1 MRAYARPSETFV
13 VNQVSH
19 HRRYRPVVLCHL
31 HRPDTPHPMSGVEP
45 QVVCG
50 VSPNNSRD
58 ALERS
63 RMRQNLPVRGEL
75 KRALATVRK
84 REVAVLHAHYGIDAG
99 VFLPLVL
106 LAQRPLVVSYYGYDV
121 AVAQHMYGGL
131 GRALLRSVFA
141 LGHAHLAMTPAMAT
155 DLVALGAPSDR
166 VYVHHHGIDVAS
178 YSEIKPLPTHGTGPL
193 KALMVASLVDKKGHE
208 DLLEALALLRRD
220 GLELQVRLIGEGYM
234 RKRIEELIQSN
245 GLAASVTLLGHVPY
259 GPELLGNYEW
269 CDVFIHPSRRARNG
283 DKEGLPSV
291 LLEAMAAARPVVSTR
306 HAGIPHA
313 VQDGREGM
321 LVSERDP
328 GGLARCI
335 RLLADDPALR
345 QRLGSA
351 GRSRVCRLFHIDRQV
366 ARLEELYDDLA
377 HRRACVSTGSDMHP
391 TDSPWRD
398 GHSASLC

>member
-1 MRAYARPSETFV
+1 MPPDPAVCHLIRAYARPSETFV

-50 VSPNNSRD
+50 VSPSNALD

-63 RMRQNLPVRGEL
+63 RIRQNLPVRGEL

-84 REVAVLHAHYGIDAG
+84 RHVAVLHAHYGIDAG

-106 LAQRPLVVSYYGYDV
+106 LAGRPLVVSYYGYDV

-131 GRALLRSVFA
+131 GRPLLRCVFA
-141 LGHAHLAMTPAMAT
+141 LGDAHLAMTPAMAT
-155 DLVALGAPSDR
+155 ELVAMGAPRDR

-178 YSEIKPLPTHGTGPL
+178 YSGIKPLPAHGTGPL

-208 DLLEALALLRRD
+208 DLLDALALLRRD
-220 GLELQVRLIGEGYM
+220 GMDLQVRLIGEGYM
-234 RKRIEELIQSN
+234 RKRIEDLIRSN
-245 GLAASVTLLGHVPY
+245 GLAGSVTLLGHVPY

-269 CDVFIHPSRRARNG
+269 CDVFIHPSRVGRDG
-283 DKEGLPSV
+283 DKEGLPAA
-291 LLEAMAAARPVVSTR
+291 LLEAMAAARPVVSTT

-313 VQDGREGM
+313 VVDGQDGM

-351 GRSRVCRLFHIDRQV
+351 ARSRACRLFAVDQQV

-377 HRRACVSTGSDMHP
+377 KPRAY
-391 TDSPWRD
+391 
-398 GHSASLC
+398 ASMGVAR

>member
-1 MRAYARPSETFV
+1 MPPDPAVCHLMRVYARPSETFV

-19 HRRYRPVVLCHL
+19 HSRYRPVVLCHL
-31 HRPDTPHPMSGVEP
+31 QRADTPHPMSGVEP

-50 VSPNNSRD
+50 VSPDNSRD

-63 RMRQNLPVRGEL
+63 KMRQNLPVRGEL

-84 REVAVLHAHYGIDAG
+84 PDVAVLHAHYGIDAG

-121 AVAQHMYGGL
+121 AKAPDMYGGL
-131 GRALLRSVFA
+131 GRPLLRSVFA

-155 DLVALGAPSDR
+155 DLLALGAPSDR

-178 YSEIKPLPTHGTGPL
+178 YSGIKPLPTHEAGPL
-193 KALMVASLVDKKGHE
+193 RALMVAALVDKKGHE
-208 DLLEALALLRRD
+208 DLLEALTLLRRD

-234 RKRIEELIQSN
+234 RKRVEELIQSN
-245 GLAASVTLLGHVPY
+245 GLADSVTLLGHVPY

-269 CDVFIHPSRRARNG
+269 CDVFIHPSRLGRDG
-283 DKEGLPSV
+283 DREGLPAA
-291 LLEAMAAARPVVSTR
+291 LLEAMAAARPVVSTT
-306 HAGIPHA
+306 HAGIPYA
-313 VQDGREGM
+313 VVDGQHGM

-351 GRSRVCRLFHIDRQV
+351 ARSRVCRLFAVDRQV
-366 ARLEELYDDLA
+366 ARLEEIYDDLA
-377 HRRACVSTGSDMHP
+377 HRRSY
-391 TDSPWRD
+391 
-398 GHSASLC
+398 ASMGVVP